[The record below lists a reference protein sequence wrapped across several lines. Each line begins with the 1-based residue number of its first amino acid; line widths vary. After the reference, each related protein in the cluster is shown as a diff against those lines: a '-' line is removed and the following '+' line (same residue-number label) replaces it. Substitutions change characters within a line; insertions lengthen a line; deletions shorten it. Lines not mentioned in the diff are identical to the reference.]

1 MIKDI
6 MDPKM
11 YSALD
16 NPLDFNRA
24 GGILLHPTS
33 LPGEYGIGELGPNL
47 FKFLDFLHDSGIK
60 LWQILPLGP
69 TGYGDSPYLCFSAFA
84 GNPYLISIDKL
95 KESGFLTSNDI
106 NISEPFPS
114 KYIDFGHVINW
125 KWQLLHKAYT
135 VFSNTS
141 TSSLV
146 EDFTKF
152 KAFHNYWLEDYAT
165 FMAIKESQEGK
176 LWTEWPIELRIHEPK
191 TLKEWKKKHKSE
203 IEFQMFVQ
211 LLFDKQWSEIKNY
224 AHKRGIRII
233 GDVPIFVALDSA
245 DVWAHSDIFY
255 LDEKRQPIYV
265 AGVPPDFFSETGQR
279 WGSPLYRWDKLKEN
293 SYDWW
298 VKRIQFTLNTIDI
311 IRIDHFR
318 GFEAYWEIQASE
330 PTAIKGRWVK
340 GPDKEIFEVILTKLG
355 ILPIIA
361 EDLGI
366 ITPPVHAL
374 REAFNFPGMR
384 ILQFAFGDEGSAFT
398 ENRFLP
404 HNFDYNTVVYT
415 GTHDNA
421 TSSQWFENLD
431 TKIKQRVLEYMNS
444 NGTDAVGDFI
454 RLAWSS
460 VAKIAVIPLQDLLRL
475 GKEAR
480 MNFPGKSS
488 GNWVWR
494 FTWDQIKPEHIQ
506 ELLKLNRLYNR

>member
-1 MIKDI
+1 
-6 MDPKM
+6 M

-16 NPLDFNRA
+16 NTLDFNRA

-95 KESGFLTSNDI
+95 KESGFLSSNDI
-106 NISEPFPS
+106 NISEAFPS

-165 FMAIKESQEGK
+165 FMAIKESQEEK

-211 LLFDKQWSEIKNY
+211 LLFDKQCCEI
-224 AHKRGIRII
+224 
-233 GDVPIFVALDSA
+233 
-245 DVWAHSDIFY
+245 
-255 LDEKRQPIYV
+255 
-265 AGVPPDFFSETGQR
+265 
-279 WGSPLYRWDKLKEN
+279 
-293 SYDWW
+293 
-298 VKRIQFTLNTIDI
+298 
-311 IRIDHFR
+311 
-318 GFEAYWEIQASE
+318 
-330 PTAIKGRWVK
+330 
-340 GPDKEIFEVILTKLG
+340 
-355 ILPIIA
+355 
-361 EDLGI
+361 
-366 ITPPVHAL
+366 
-374 REAFNFPGMR
+374 
-384 ILQFAFGDEGSAFT
+384 
-398 ENRFLP
+398 
-404 HNFDYNTVVYT
+404 
-415 GTHDNA
+415 
-421 TSSQWFENLD
+421 
-431 TKIKQRVLEYMNS
+431 
-444 NGTDAVGDFI
+444 
-454 RLAWSS
+454 
-460 VAKIAVIPLQDLLRL
+460 
-475 GKEAR
+475 
-480 MNFPGKSS
+480 
-488 GNWVWR
+488 
-494 FTWDQIKPEHIQ
+494 
-506 ELLKLNRLYNR
+506 